1 MARFIINH
9 MTLKIKHISLFISF
23 IISHTVLSGT
33 TVSNTTEIPDSLL
46 TIYDLELS
54 IPAYAR
60 PAASDQKDEGEII
73 VIEDDREM
81 LQDIFSWQTYESIS
95 LMDTIDVNDNEITS
109 IHDSIIRKRLEHLD
123 AHSPML
129 LEFNPEVR
137 RYINMY
143 LGQRRSSVSRMI
155 GLSLYYYRFI
165 DQILESYGVPLEL
178 KHLIVIESA
187 FNPRARSRVGAS
199 GLWQFMLTSGR
210 MYGLRT
216 DSYVDER
223 FDPVKSTHSA
233 AKLLKALYDMFG
245 DWNLA
250 LAAYNYGSGNV
261 RKAIARSGGERN
273 FWKVRAYMPR
283 ETRNYVTAFIAANY
297 VMNYYRHHG
306 IIPEIPAI
314 VHQTTDTVA
323 VKQLVSFDML
333 AEKLDMPKEELQFLN
348 PQFKLGAIPYS
359 TAKNYSIILPTEKAV
374 NYASIEE
381 SIYAE
386 AREKEEALKKTLT
399 YRIGA
404 EEGPN
409 GSIVYRVKSGDTLSR
424 LAVRYGVSV
433 RNIQKW
439 NNLKSSNLRIGQRLT
454 IYPRR

>member
-1 MARFIINH
+1 MK
-9 MTLKIKHISLFISF
+9 LKIKHISLLILSF
-23 IISHTVLSGT
+23 VVQASLYALPKGT
-33 TVSNTTEIPDSLL
+33 IEEIPDSIL
-46 TIYDLELS
+46 TIYDMELI
-54 IPAYAR
+54 IPPGMR
-60 PAASDQKDEGEII
+60 PAASDATAEGEVII
-73 VIEDDREM
+73 IEDDSEM
-81 LQDIFSWQTYESIS
+81 LRDVFSWETYESIS
-95 LMDTIDVNDNEITS
+95 LMDSIEVNDSHITS
-109 IHDSIIRKRLEHLD
+109 IHDSIIRRRIEHLD
-123 AHSPML
+123 AHSPMI

-143 LGQRRSSVSRMI
+143 LGQRRSSVARMV

-165 DQILESYGVPLEL
+165 DQILESYGIPLEL
-178 KHLIVIESA
+178 KHLVVIESA

-223 FDPVKSTHSA
+223 YDPVKSTHSA

-306 IIPEIPAI
+306 IVPEVPA
-314 VHQTTDTVA
+314 VAHMSTDTVA
-323 VKQLVSFDML
+323 VKNLVSFDML

-348 PQFKLGAIPYS
+348 PQFKLGAIPFS
-359 TAKNYSIILPTEKAV
+359 SEKQYSITLPTEKAV
-374 NYASIEE
+374 TFASLEE
-381 SIYAE
+381 GLYAE
-386 AREKEEALKKTLT
+386 AREKEAALKKSLT

-433 RNIQKW
+433 RNIQRW
-439 NNLKSSNLRIGQRLT
+439 NNMKSTKLKIGQRLT